1 VELPDV
7 ITTRNRGE
15 TAEEKRAR
23 KASVKEMKKVATPIT
38 LVLMMLM
45 EGAKL

>member
-1 VELPDV
+1 MIKESDSDDDDDVVELPDV

-23 KASVKEMKKVATPIT
+23 KASVK
-38 LVLMMLM
+38 
-45 EGAKL
+45 